1 MRNIAVHTPNQYVFI
16 KPSSQDSGIYAEEE
30 MEGYEVL
37 EVRNDSKEAVSS
49 RYNRTEAHA
58 NSERLAAHTGP
69 ALVQAWGG
77 GEVDMVPIC
86 NQEVITIGTHL
97 QRKKLVFSNKVSLD

>member
-37 EVRNDSKEAVSS
+37 EVRNDSKETVSS
-49 RYNRTEAHA
+49 RYNRTEAHT

-69 ALVQAWGG
+69 ALVQAWG
-77 GEVDMVPIC
+77 EEEKWTWFLSV
-86 NQEVITIGTHL
+86 T
-97 QRKKLVFSNKVSLD
+97 KKLLQLVPTCREKN

>member
-37 EVRNDSKEAVSS
+37 EVRNDSKETVSS
-49 RYNRTEAHA
+49 RYSMTDAHV
-58 NSERLAAHTGP
+58 NS
-69 ALVQAWGG
+69 
-77 GEVDMVPIC
+77 
-86 NQEVITIGTHL
+86 
-97 QRKKLVFSNKVSLD
+97 QRMWL